1 MAVDVEEELGELDEL
16 EGVVSA
22 LKVKFST
29 KQTLAP
35 NYNESIQIE
44 DFLWAMKTVSE
55 FDDLETGAE
64 SNA

>member
-1 MAVDVEEELGELDEL
+1 MAVDVEEVLSELDKL

-22 LKVKFST
+22 IKVKFST

-44 DFLWAMKTVSE
+44 DFLWAMKRVSE
-55 FDDLETGAE
+55 FDE
-64 SNA
+64 

>member
-1 MAVDVEEELGELDEL
+1 MAVDVEEVLSELDKL

-22 LKVKFST
+22 IKVKFST

-55 FDDLETGAE
+55 FDE
-64 SNA
+64 